1 MPLQCNFRI
10 NVNSRGGQCLGGFP
24 DDSPTLSSSDYIAVN
39 VTLTGVPANQT
50 PPDITAYFIVS
61 TDPKAKN
68 QTLATPFTQANDAN
82 SPLVCFFT
90 RQMPGSAAV
99 GNPPVYSCQSP
110 TYYGGAQGSYEL
122 TAVFQTSTGQQY
134 SEDPEFDTGV

>member
-1 MPLQCNFRI
+1 MPLQCNFSV
-10 NVNSRGGQCLGGFP
+10 NANSRGGQCNGGFQANGQ
-24 DDSPTLSSSDYIAVN
+24 TLNNSDYIAVN
-39 VTLTGVPANQT
+39 LTVNGIAAGQT
-50 PPDITAYFIVS
+50 PPDVTAYFIVS

-68 QTLATPFTQANDAN
+68 QSLATPFTQTEDAS

-90 RQMPGSAAV
+90 GTVPGSQAV
-99 GNPPVYSCQSP
+99 GNPPVYSFQSP
-110 TYYGGAQGSYEL
+110 TYYGGAQGMYEL